1 MTAGDRWGYGLG
13 TLGRDMLAALV
24 STYLMFYLT
33 DVLLISGRELLV
45 LTGVIVFMR
54 FFDAINDPVMGV
66 IVDNTKTRWGK
77 FKPWIAIGA
86 IAWAVAGV
94 LMFTDWGVRGWAFVV
109 VFTVTYI
116 AFEISYTIND
126 IAYWGMLPSL
136 TRDQRQREKV
146 GAVARICANIG
157 LFSVVVGIVPLTAW
171 MGSALGSTQKAWFVL
186 AITVAVLMLAF
197 QSLTLLFARERI
209 STSDEATPL
218 HELFRVIFR
227 NDQLLW
233 VTLGMV
239 LFMTGYIT
247 TTSLGLYYFKYVY
260 GHEGV
265 YTVFALILGVTQL
278 VALAILPAVSKLLSR
293 RGLHLIAT
301 VMIALG
307 YLVFW
312 FSGITPALVAIAGVL
327 LFAGQAA
334 IQLLL
339 VMFIADSVEYG
350 EWKLGRRNESIT
362 FSLQPFVYKSS
373 SALASGLVG
382 ITLVLSGV
390 DVAASAAD
398 MTPSGTTIVKVAM
411 MVIPAALALASWAI
425 LRATYR
431 LDETTYARIT
441 AELEARHHP

>member
-1 MTAGDRWGYGLG
+1 MTAKDRWGYGLG

-54 FFDAINDPVMGV
+54 FFDAVNDPVMGV
-66 IVDNTKTRWGK
+66 IVDNTQSRWGK
-77 FKPWIAIGA
+77 FKPWIAVGA
-86 IAWAVAGV
+86 LAWAVTGV
-94 LMFTDWGVRGWAFVV
+94 LMFTDWGLRGWAFVV
-109 VFTVTYI
+109 VFAVTYI

-136 TRDQRQREKV
+136 TRDQHQREKV

-171 MGSALGSTQKAWFVL
+171 MSGLLGSTQRAWFVL
-186 AITVAVLMLAF
+186 AIAVAVLMLAF
-197 QSLTLLFARERI
+197 QSLTLLFSRERVP
-209 STSDEATPL
+209 TSGESTPL
-218 HELFRVIFR
+218 RELFGVIFR

-247 TTSLGLYYFKYVY
+247 TTSLGLYYFTYVY
-260 GHEGV
+260 GDENM
-265 YTVFALILGVTQL
+265 YPVFALVLGVTQL
-278 VALAILPAVSKLLSR
+278 VALALLPMVSKRLSR
-293 RGLHLIAT
+293 RSLHLVAT
-301 VMIALG
+301 VMITAG

-312 FSGITPALVAIAGVL
+312 FSGTAPALVALAGVL

-350 EWKLGRRNESIT
+350 EWKLGRRNESVT

-373 SALASGLVG
+373 NALASGIVG
-382 ITLVLSGV
+382 LTLVWSGL
-390 DVAASAAD
+390 DIATSAAD
-398 MTPSGTTIVKVAM
+398 VTASGAATVKVAM
-411 MVIPAALALASWAI
+411 MAVPAALALISWAI
-425 LRATYR
+425 LRAAYR
-431 LDETTYARIT
+431 LDEATYATIT
-441 AELEARHHP
+441 AELEERNST

>member
-54 FFDAINDPVMGV
+54 FFDAVNDPVMGI
-66 IVDNTKTRWGK
+66 IVDNTKSRWGK
-77 FKPWIAIGA
+77 FKPWIAAGA

-94 LMFTDWGVRGWAFVV
+94 LMFTDWGLRGWGFVV
-109 VFTVTYI
+109 IFTVTYI

-126 IAYWGMLPSL
+126 IAYWGMLPSV
-136 TRDQRQREKV
+136 TRDQREREKV

-157 LFSVVVGIVPLTAW
+157 LFAVVVGIVPLTAW
-171 MGSALGSTQKAWFVL
+171 MGGMLGSTQKAWFVL
-186 AITVAVLMLAF
+186 AIAVAVLMLVF
-197 QSLTLLFARERI
+197 QSLTLLFAHERI
-209 STSDEATPL
+209 PTSDDATPL
-218 HELFRVIFR
+218 RELFRVIFR

-260 GHEGV
+260 GSEDM
-265 YTVFALILGVTQL
+265 YPIFALILGVTQL
-278 VALAILPAVSKLLSR
+278 VSLALLPAVSKVLSR
-293 RGLHLIAT
+293 RGLHLVAT
-301 VMIALG
+301 GMIAAG
-307 YLVFW
+307 YAVFW
-312 FSGITPALVAIAGVL
+312 FSGTSPLLVAVAGVL
-327 LFAGQAA
+327 IFAGQAA

-350 EWKLGRRNESIT
+350 EWKLGRRNESVT

-373 SALASGLVG
+373 NALASGAVG
-382 ITLVLSGV
+382 VTLVLSGV
-390 DVAASAAD
+390 DVATSAAEV
-398 MTPSGTTIVKVAM
+398 TASGATVVKLAM
-411 MVIPAALALASWAI
+411 LALPAILTLISWAI
-425 LRATYR
+425 LRATYK
-431 LDETTYARIT
+431 LDEATYARII
-441 AELEARHHP
+441 ADLEARHSA